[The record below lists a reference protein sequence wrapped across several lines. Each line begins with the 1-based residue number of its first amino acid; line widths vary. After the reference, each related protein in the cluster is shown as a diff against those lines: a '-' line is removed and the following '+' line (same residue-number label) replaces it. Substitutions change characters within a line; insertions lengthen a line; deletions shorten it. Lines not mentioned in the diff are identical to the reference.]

1 MMNNMINMMYN
12 NNNNLIRMNN
22 MGMNQN
28 GINNQQNLI
37 NNMNMNNPMNIN
49 NPMNMINNNPMNM
62 NNPINIFNMNNPM
75 NMIRP
80 SNNQF
85 LPINNKEIKLKVKF
99 ENNVYNIVCF
109 QNDKA
114 SILRQKVNMDIGR
127 RDFVYYYKCIDP
139 ELTLEENEISE
150 RYDIP
155 IEIKEVKTL
164 IFEFNGKTIT
174 LRLSDDCPLNLAIS
188 YYLAK
193 LQNPF
198 IILAMIENI
207 LNLIFLYNAKKLD
220 IRQKTPLNELFKE
233 DYPRLKLA
241 M

>member
-12 NNNNLIRMNN
+12 NNKVIRMNN

-49 NPMNMINNNPMNM
+49 NPMNMINNNQM
-62 NNPINIFNMNNPM
+62 NMNNPM
-75 NMIRP
+75 NMIQP

-139 ELTLEENEISE
+139 N
-150 RYDIP
+150 
-155 IEIKEVKTL
+155 
-164 IFEFNGKTIT
+164 
-174 LRLSDDCPLNLAIS
+174 
-188 YYLAK
+188 
-193 LQNPF
+193 
-198 IILAMIENI
+198 
-207 LNLIFLYNAKKLD
+207 
-220 IRQKTPLNELFKE
+220 
-233 DYPRLKLA
+233 
-241 M
+241 